1 MVRNLESW
9 VVELMLITCNYMWIW
24 QPSLQNL
31 SEKKIPFRLS
41 SQLLLQGSPHLTS
54 YQLQVMPGIAPFL
67 AFSDWKWKLSSFHRK
82 YFLPVD
88 QSASVALLWEQQWSL
103 RVYMNFG
110 LCRSCWLSLILLLE
124 LLVFG
129 DLAGNHIS

>member
-9 VVELMLITCNYMWIW
+9 VVELMLITCEYMWIW

-31 SEKKIPFRLS
+31 SGKKKKIPFRLS
-41 SQLLLQGSPHLTS
+41 SQLLLQGSPRLTS

-67 AFSDWKWKLSSFHRK
+67 WKLSSFHRK
-82 YFLPVD
+82 WFLPVD

-110 LCRSCWLSLILLLE
+110 LCRSCWLSPILLLE